1 MQKSL
6 FICTILFIVL
16 SAGNCKKPSTPDPG
30 TPASTYQPTTTG
42 SEWNYT
48 TTGTT
53 ASGPV
58 NTTYKLTATS
68 KDSVANGKT
77 YRVFTNVNTTTNTI
91 AANEYYVK
99 VGNDYSRIS
108 SLASLT
114 NQVELLYLKD
124 NLSAGGSWSE
134 VKNVMITGAPFA
146 VDVNITYSII
156 GSKFD
161 TSFNGNNFKEVIRIK
176 VTPTTNLITMEENNI
191 TYLFAKDVGMIANKV
206 RLKVSSLGMDVN
218 TETKLGVYMIK

>member
-1 MQKSL
+1 MQKTL
-6 FICTILFIVL
+6 LICTILSIVL

-30 TPASTYQPTTTG
+30 TPAASYQPTTTG

-58 NTTYKLTATS
+58 NTSFKLTATS

-77 YRVFTNVNTTTNTI
+77 FRVFTNS
-91 AANEYYVK
+91 AGANEYYVK

-114 NQVELLYLKD
+114 SAVELLYLKD
-124 NLSAGGSWSE
+124 NLTAGASWSE
-134 VKNVMITGAPFA
+134 TKNVTISGTP
-146 VDVNITYSII
+146 VSVNITYSVV
-156 GSKFD
+156 GGKFD
-161 TSFNGNNFKEVIRIK
+161 TSFNGNTFKDCIRIK
-176 VTPTTNLITMEENNI
+176 VNPDIGFPFQENNI
-191 TYLFAKDVGMIANKV
+191 WYLFAKNVGLIVNKV
-206 RLKVSSLGMDVN
+206 RLKFDLLAMNVD
-218 TETKLGVYMIK
+218 TETKLGVFMIK